1 MEAVVLV
8 NIYKGLFTKME
19 IFQYEFMRRAFLVGV
34 LLAVI
39 IPSIGV
45 VVVLK
50 RLSMIG
56 DAISHTSLAGVTFG
70 LVFNI
75 NPILASMIFCVL
87 SALSIEFIRK
97 KIARYGEMS
106 IAIIMSFAVGLA
118 GLLSGFVSNNANFNS
133 FLFGSIVAISD
144 FELKLVV
151 IISIISM
158 LIFIFLYKE
167 IFYITF
173 NERLAKLSGV
183 PVNRINFIFTI
194 LTAIVVSISA
204 RAVGALIVSS
214 MMVVPVACSMQV
226 ANSYKKTIIY
236 AVLFNLVFTV
246 LGIFLSYY
254 EGLKPGSTIV
264 LISVISFVLIAV
276 IKFFLNKK

>member
-1 MEAVVLV
+1 
-8 NIYKGLFTKME
+8 ME

-106 IAIIMSFAVGLA
+106 IAIIMSFAIGLA

-151 IISIISM
+151 FISIISM

-167 IFYITF
+167 IFYIAF

-194 LTAIVVSISA
+194 LTAVVVSISA

-214 MMVVPVACSMQV
+214 MMVVPVACSMQI

-236 AVLFNLVFTV
+236 AVLFNLAFTV
-246 LGIFLSYY
+246 LGIFISYY

-264 LISVISFVLIAV
+264 LISVVSFVLIAI

>member
-8 NIYKGLFTKME
+8 NIYKGLKME
-19 IFQYEFMRRAFLVGV
+19 IFQYEFMRRAFLVGM

-106 IAIIMSFAVGLA
+106 IAIIMSFAIGLA

-194 LTAIVVSISA
+194 LTAVVVSISA

-214 MMVVPVACSMQV
+214 MMVVPVACSMQA

-236 AVLFNLVFTV
+236 AVLFNLAFTV

-264 LISVISFVLIAV
+264 LISVISFVLIAI

>member
-1 MEAVVLV
+1 
-8 NIYKGLFTKME
+8 ME

-34 LLAVI
+34 LLAII

-106 IAIIMSFAVGLA
+106 IAIIMSFAIGLA

-151 IISIISM
+151 IISIISI

-246 LGIFLSYY
+246 LGIFISYY
-254 EGLKPGSTIV
+254 QGLKPGSTIV
-264 LISVISFVLIAV
+264 LISVISFVLIAI